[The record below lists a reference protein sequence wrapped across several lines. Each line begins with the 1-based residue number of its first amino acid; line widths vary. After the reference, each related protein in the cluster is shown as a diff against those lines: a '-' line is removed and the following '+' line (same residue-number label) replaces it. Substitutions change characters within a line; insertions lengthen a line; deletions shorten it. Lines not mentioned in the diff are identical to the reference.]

1 MKKDLLILMLA
12 GILAG
17 CFLGC
22 GNSSDTG
29 KREVGNVE
37 TEVSEEKKF
46 SKEME
51 PSEEAVKPEEQEE
64 FSFSHI
70 KNLEFEFSSGAGG
83 WRTMLVI
90 RGDGSFSGE
99 YFDSDMGTIGDGYPA
114 GTAYL
119 CDFSGKFTKPV
130 KVNEYTYSME
140 IAEIEYEQ
148 ETGTEEIRD
157 EMLYRYTDP
166 YGLSGAK
173 NILIYLPGAPLSELP
188 EEFRS
193 WIGHY
198 DLADTEDAALTF
210 YALNNENEQQ
220 GFISF
225 PILDNLNQMLAST
238 KERASELENSIN
250 KEPLDQSQLNET
262 SMQLYEIW
270 DYALNSIWNT
280 LKRTMDE
287 DAMANLI
294 KEEREWIEKKEQEVI
309 KAGAEFEGGSMEPM
323 LRNLKGAELTK
334 ARAYELM
341 EIIEKN

>member
-1 MKKDLLILMLA
+1 MKKNLLILILA
-12 GILAG
+12 GVLAG
-17 CFLGC
+17 CFPGC
-22 GNSSDTG
+22 GNSSGTG
-29 KREVGNVE
+29 KRPVGNVE
-37 TEVSEEKKF
+37 TEVSEEKKI
-46 SKEME
+46 
-51 PSEEAVKPEEQEE
+51 SEG
-64 FSFSHI
+64 FSFSDLN
-70 KNLEFEFSSGAGG
+70 KLEFDFSSGAGG

-90 RGDGSFSGE
+90 REDGSFSGE
-99 YFDSDMGTIGDGYPA
+99 YLDSDMGAIGDGYPG
-114 GTAYL
+114 GTAYF

-140 IAEIEYEQ
+140 VAEIEYDQ
-148 ETGTEEIRD
+148 ETGAEEIRN
-157 EMLYRYTDP
+157 EMLYRYTEP

-193 WIGHY
+193 WIGY
-198 DLADTEDAALTF
+198 YNLSDTEDTALTF

-220 GFISF
+220 GFTSF

-250 KEPLDQSQLNET
+250 NEPLDQSQLNET

-270 DYALNSIWNT
+270 DYALNSIWNI

-294 KEEREWIEKKEQEVI
+294 KEEREWIESKEQAMAKE
-309 KAGAEFEGGSMEPM
+309 GAEFEGGSMQPM
-323 LRNLKGAELTK
+323 VENLKGAKMTEE
-334 ARAYELM
+334 RVSELM
-341 EIIEKN
+341 EIFERN

>member
-1 MKKDLLILMLA
+1 
-12 GILAG
+12 
-17 CFLGC
+17 
-22 GNSSDTG
+22 
-29 KREVGNVE
+29 
-37 TEVSEEKKF
+37 
-46 SKEME
+46 
-51 PSEEAVKPEEQEE
+51 
-64 FSFSHI
+64 
-70 KNLEFEFSSGAGG
+70 
-83 WRTMLVI
+83 MLVI

-99 YFDSDMGTIGDGYPA
+99 YFDSDMGAIGDGYPV

-210 YALNNENEQQ
+210 YALNNENGYVIFKDLTYFNGYETKVINQKMKNEIEYSANIL
-220 GFISF
+220 ISDYYKKENGLW
-225 PILDNLNQMLAST
+225 INQEDNDEYM
-238 KERASELENSIN
+238 KE
-250 KEPLDQSQLNET
+250 K
-262 SMQLYEIW
+262 
-270 DYALNSIWNT
+270 
-280 LKRTMDE
+280 
-287 DAMANLI
+287 I
-294 KEEREWIEKKEQEVI
+294 KE
-309 KAGAEFEGGSMEPM
+309 AESI
-323 LRNLKGAELTK
+323 R
-334 ARAYELM
+334 
-341 EIIEKN
+341 